1 MKRLLTLLSI
11 LVVVFFASC
20 NNESASEKIARLEP
34 LVFAADGTVNKEAGA
49 ELADAYV
56 QYAKENPQDE
66 MSPDMIFKALDFSV
80 NVNIDNPQKSIEIA
94 DLMIETYPQHMLAP
108 MALYIKAFVYERAND
123 IPSAKET
130 YRLFLEKYPNDPLVE
145 DVKASLR
152 NAGIPLEDLVRQFE
166 EE

>member
-1 MKRLLTLLSI
+1 MKRLLALLSI

-20 NNESASEKIARLEP
+20 NNETPSEKIARLEP
-34 LVFAADGTVNKEAGA
+34 QLFGADGSVNKEVGI

-56 QYAKENPQDE
+56 AYVKKNTNDE
-66 MSPDMIFKALDFSV
+66 MSPDMLFKA
-80 NVNIDNPQKSIEIA
+80 IDISMNLNGENPQKTIEII
-94 DLMIETYPQHMLAP
+94 DLMVETYPQHMFAP
-108 MALYIKAFVYERAND
+108 MALFIKAFVYESNND
-123 IPSAKET
+123 ILSAKET

-152 NAGIPLEDLVRQFE
+152 NAGIPLEELVRQFE

>member
-20 NNESASEKIARLEP
+20 NNETASEKIARLEP
-34 LVFAADGTVNKEAGA
+34 QMFGADGSVNKEVGM
-49 ELADAYV
+49 ELVDAYV
-56 QYAKENPQDE
+56 AYVKKNSMEETAPDMLFKAIDISMNINSENPQ
-66 MSPDMIFKALDFSV
+66 KT
-80 NVNIDNPQKSIEIA
+80 IEII

>member
-80 NVNIDNPQKSIEIA
+80 NVNVDNPQKSIEIA
-94 DLMIETYPQHMLAP
+94 DFMIEAYPQHALAP
-108 MALYIKAFVYERAND
+108 MAMFIKAFVYESVND

>member
-80 NVNIDNPQKSIEIA
+80 NVNVDNPQKSIEII

>member
-1 MKRLLTLLSI
+1 MKRLLTLLSR

-94 DLMIETYPQHMLAP
+94 DFMIEAYPQHALAP
-108 MALYIKAFVYERAND
+108 MAMFIKGFVYETISD
-123 IPSAKET
+123 IPNAKET
-130 YRLFLEKYPNDPLVE
+130 YRVFLEKYPDSPLAQ
-145 DVKASLR
+145 DVKASLK
-152 NAGIPLEDLVRQFE
+152 NAGISLDELVRQFE

>member
-20 NNESASEKIARLEP
+20 NNETASEKIARLEP
-34 LVFAADGTVNKEAGA
+34 LVFAADGAVNKEAGA

-66 MSPDMIFKALDFSV
+66 MSPDMIFKAIDISM
-80 NVNIDNPQKSIEIA
+80 NINSENPQKTIEII

-152 NAGIPLEDLVRQFE
+152 NAGISLNDLVRQFE

>member
-20 NNESASEKIARLEP
+20 NNETPSEKITRLEP
-34 LVFAADGTVNKEAGA
+34 QMFGADGSVNKEVGM
-49 ELADAYV
+49 ELVDAYV
-56 QYAKENPQDE
+56 AYVKKNTKDEMAPDMLFKAIDISMNVNSENPQ
-66 MSPDMIFKALDFSV
+66 KT
-80 NVNIDNPQKSIEIA
+80 IDIV

-108 MALYIKAFVYERAND
+108 MALYIKAFVYESVDD

-152 NAGIPLEDLVRQFE
+152 NAGIPLEELVKQFE

>member
-20 NNESASEKIARLEP
+20 NNETASEKIARLEP
-34 LVFAADGTVNKEAGA
+34 LVFAADGAVNKEAGA

-80 NVNIDNPQKSIEIA
+80 NVNIDNPQKSIDIA
-94 DLMIETYPQHMLAP
+94 DFMVEAYPQHPLAP
-108 MALYIKAFVYERAND
+108 MALFVKGYVYETIND
-123 IPSAKET
+123 IPNAKET
-130 YRLFLEKYPNDPLVE
+130 YRIFLEKYPNDPMVE
-145 DVKASLR
+145 EVKASLR
-152 NAGIPLEDLVRQFE
+152 NAGVSLNDLVRQFE